1 MLAVRRQEHVMR
13 SARDRA
19 IRSCSMQEYAE
30 IFREKDLSMQEYARV
45 CKSMQEYARV
55 CKGMQRVCKSMQEYA
70 RVCKSMQRV
79 CKEYA
84 RIFRARVLSV
94 HGAW

>member
-45 CKSMQEYARV
+45 CKGYA
-55 CKGMQRVCKSMQEYA
+55 KSMQEYA
-70 RVCKSMQRV
+70 RVCKN
-79 CKEYA
+79 
-84 RIFRARVLSV
+84 I
-94 HGAW
+94 

>member
-45 CKSMQEYARV
+45 CKEYARICKEYARV
-55 CKGMQRVCKSMQEYA
+55 CKG
-70 RVCKSMQRV
+70 MQRV